1 MKYFIFLLKF
11 FHVLLRF
18 FEMVRTEV
26 DLIKSKLK
34 KEVQKEVEES
44 KIEVAALREKLTQA
58 MIDQTSA
65 RNVNESLKEELDEV
79 FNLID

>member
-1 MKYFIFLLKF
+1 
-11 FHVLLRF
+11 
-18 FEMVRTEV
+18 MVRTEV

-44 KIEVAALREKLTQA
+44 KTEVADLREKLTQA

-65 RNVNESLKEELDEV
+65 RNANKSLKEELDEV